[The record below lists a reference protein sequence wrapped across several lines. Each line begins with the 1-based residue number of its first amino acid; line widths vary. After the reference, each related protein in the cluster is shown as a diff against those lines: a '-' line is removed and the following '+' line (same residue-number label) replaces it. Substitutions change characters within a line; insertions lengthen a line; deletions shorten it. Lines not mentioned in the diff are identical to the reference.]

1 MSKYTNSFLVESYE
15 EAPPKKREKR
25 SKKKVPKTKVKAD
38 EKATANDDESYEEE
52 PPKKRQKI
60 SEKVVPKTKV
70 KADEKA
76 TANDDLQFLGTKWVP
91 SRSYFSSV
99 IYTDAKKK
107 AWRIVL
113 NKSVSKSDVK
123 VKFGEKPATSWKA
136 VVKKV
141 VDNKKMESS
150 RG

>member
-15 EAPPKKREKR
+15 EAPRKKREKR
-25 SKKKVPKTKVKAD
+25 SKKK
-38 EKATANDDESYEEE
+38 
-52 PPKKRQKI
+52 
-60 SEKVVPKTKV
+60 VPKTKV

-99 IYTDAKKK
+99 IYTDIGKK

-136 VVKKV
+136 VVKMV
-141 VDNKKMESS
+141 VDNKKMASS

>member
-15 EAPPKKREKR
+15 EEPPKKRQKR

-123 VKFGEKPATSWKA
+123 VKFGKKPATSWKA